1 MGRILGID
9 YGLKRTGLSVTD
21 PLCIIVNGLDTVPT
35 VSLLDYLQD
44 YFKTNEVE
52 KLVLGYPATNS
63 NQVNQM
69 GELVM
74 KFKKTLEDSFPAMQ
88 VILFDERKT
97 SIQAMEIMFKSGMR
111 KSQRRD
117 KSTIDKLSAVL
128 ILQKYLGHI

>member
-1 MGRILGID
+1 MGRIVGID

-35 VSLLDYLQD
+35 VSLLPYLQD
-44 YFKTNEVE
+44 YFKKNEVD
-52 KLVLGYPATNS
+52 KLVLGYPTTNS

-69 GELVM
+69 GELVI
-74 KFKKTLEDSFPAMQ
+74 KFKKTLEDRFPTIQ

>member
-21 PLCIIVNGLDTVPT
+21 PLCIIVNGLETVPT
-35 VSLLDYLQD
+35 VNLLAYLQD
-44 YFKTNEVE
+44 YLKKNEVD
-52 KLVLGYPATNS
+52 KMVLGYPSTNS
-63 NQVNQM
+63 NQFNQM
-69 GELVM
+69 GELIV
-74 KFKKTLEDSFPAMQ
+74 KFQRVLNDNFPTCQ

-97 SIQAMEIMFKSGMR
+97 SIQAMEIMVKSGIR

-117 KSTIDKLSAVL
+117 KSTLDKLSAVL